1 MIGQTISH
9 YKITAK
15 LGEGGMGV
23 VYKAEDTKLERT
35 VALKFLASHLLQD
48 EEANKRFQREAKAA
62 ASVHH
67 ANVCPVYEIGEDDG
81 QTFLA
86 MAFIEG
92 ESLDKRIER
101 GPLKILEALEIAQQ
115 IARGLEAAHEK
126 GVIHRDIKPGNV
138 IADQK
143 GHVTVM
149 DFGLALLTEGSKL
162 TKFDT
167 TLGTVAY
174 MSPEQAEGAEVD
186 QRSDIWALGCVLYEM
201 VCGQRPFKGLYD
213 QALVYEILNEEH
225 EPMTGVRAGVPM
237 ELEVFVGKCLAKD
250 REERYKDAGDLAV
263 DLKSLQKKL
272 ESGRSTIASA
282 PAALSRSVAG
292 TQHGAHAQATGVPL
306 DVGAR
311 HAVPGGSTDVRAR
324 GGPGEASSGRAKSE
338 GLSEWRQLL
347 LWLVVGGIVT
357 TAIGLAMLLITVLQ
371 NPGFLVPALIVLA
384 TGLGLLV
391 SAAIAYRFSNALGPA
406 KDQ

>member
-1 MIGQTISH
+1 
-9 YKITAK
+9 
-15 LGEGGMGV
+15 
-23 VYKAEDTKLERT
+23 
-35 VALKFLASHLLQD
+35 
-48 EEANKRFQREAKAA
+48 
-62 ASVHH
+62 
-67 ANVCPVYEIGEDDG
+67 
-81 QTFLA
+81 
-86 MAFIEG
+86 MAFIQG
-92 ESLDKRIER
+92 DSLDRKIEQ
-101 GPLKILEALEIAQQ
+101 GPLKIPEALDIAQQ

-126 GVIHRDIKPGNV
+126 GVVHRDIKPGNV
-138 IADQK
+138 MLDDK

-162 TKFDT
+162 TKFDS

-174 MSPEQAEGAEVD
+174 MSPEQAEGAEVNN
-186 QRSDIWALGCVLYEM
+186 RTDIWALGCVLYEM
-201 VCGQRPFKGLYD
+201 VCAQRAFKGLYD

-292 TQHGAHAQATGVPL
+292 TQHGAHAQATSVPL

-311 HAVPGGSTDVRAR
+311 HAVPEGSTGVHAS
-324 GGPGEASSGRAKSE
+324 GGPDEASSGQAKSE

-347 LWLVVGGIVT
+347 LWLLVVGGSVT
-357 TAIGLAMLLITVLQ
+357 TAVGLAMLLITVLQ
-371 NPGFLVPALIVLA
+371 NPGFLVPALIVSS
-384 TGLGLLV
+384 TGLGLLAG
-391 SAAIAYRFSNALGPA
+391 AAIAHRFSNAFGPA